1 MMHGQRN
8 IKFISLLKV
17 TLIQNKT
24 DNVEPNVQARSCNNS
39 CSGKGIS
46 TTNSERVFIA
56 LGIQHAIHMP
66 HIVLSGL
73 AGSKLF
79 FHIIS

>member
-1 MMHGQRN
+1 
-8 IKFISLLKV
+8 LKV

-24 DNVEPNVQARSCNNS
+24 DNVERNVQARSCINC

-46 TTNSERVFIA
+46 TTNYERVFVA
-56 LGIQHAIHMP
+56 LGIQQAIHMT

-73 AGSKLF
+73 PGSKLF
-79 FHIIS
+79 FHIISQTAQCSKKI